1 MMWKKR
7 FYQGGVLFAAAV
19 AAASVSGCGN
29 AAKDVPASEHGAEPA
44 PDGNQGSAK
53 DGQAPDGK
61 EAGEGGT
68 GQDGKPFYAGMSMSQ
83 TPDVSELLQGSLD
96 LKDFR
101 DKWVYY
107 DEYDCYGLEYIVYC
121 DNPADPVKE
130 CMNIYVPAA
139 YMNADGT
146 INEKGTVN
154 GYTAATAPII
164 YQNGIGGYAEADAS
178 KISARNSDYIKQGYI
193 FVSPA
198 SRGKE
203 TQSEDGT
210 YIGKSPAGLVDLKA
224 GIRFLKA
231 NDSEM
236 AGDANKIISIG
247 ISAGGAMSALLASTG
262 NAKDYEPYL
271 REIGAVMDQGDD
283 VYAAQAYCPITDLDH
298 ADQAYEWMYQNLQTY
313 NNSRSGESGEST
325 DFEKAVSAQM
335 ASGYVDYINSLKLV
349 NTKTGEPLTLN
360 EGGRSGS
367 FYDYM
372 VQEVEDAASVYL
384 NKLSEGSLNM
394 PYTLN
399 DYLKGNYTKQSRGG
413 KQGGDAKT
421 EQGTDLTSFLSWDGS
436 NAKITSLDDYLADYN
451 PRMKSVM
458 AFDNLEMNENSGE
471 NLEFGDETHQYLHFD
486 SYMPDVLENLKA
498 DYPEEYAKYAEGYD
512 AVIGDKAL
520 AERKKLLNS
529 LNYIGSDSVDTA
541 EHIRIRVG
549 SQDGD
554 TSLSTS
560 AVLALSL
567 ENKTDVDVDYALV
580 WDQPH
585 GNADYDGE
593 LVQWIEK
600 ICKE

>member
-1 MMWKKR
+1 MMRKKR
-7 FYQGGVLFAAAV
+7 FYQRGVLFAAVV

-29 AAKDVPASEHGAEPA
+29 AAKDAPSSVNGAESE
-44 PDGNQGSAK
+44 PDGSQDPAK
-53 DGQAPDGK
+53 NGQSPFGK
-61 EAGEGGT
+61 EQGEGGE

-96 LKDFR
+96 MKDFR

-231 NDSEM
+231 NDAEM

-247 ISAGGAMSALLASTG
+247 TSAGGAMSALLASTG
-262 NAKDYEPYL
+262 NAKDYDSYL
-271 REIGAVMDQGDD
+271 REIGAVMDQSDD

-313 NNSRSGESGEST
+313 NNSRSGENGEST
-325 DFEKAVSAQM
+325 DFEKAVSKQM

-349 NTKTGEPLTLN
+349 DTKTGEPLTLG
-360 EGGRSGS
+360 EDGRSGR
-367 FYDYM
+367 FYQYM
-372 VQEVEDAASVYL
+372 VQKVEDAATVYL
-384 NKLSEGSLNM
+384 NKLSEGSLDV

-399 DYLKGNYTKQSRGG
+399 DC
-413 KQGGDAKT
+413 
-421 EQGTDLTSFLSWDGS
+421 LSWDGS
-436 NAKITSLDDYLADYN
+436 SAKITSLDDYLADYN

-458 AFDNLEMNENSGE
+458 AFDNLEMNEKSGE

-486 SYMPDVLENLKA
+486 SYMPDVLEKLTT
-498 DYPEEYAKYAEGYD
+498 DYPEEYSKYAEGYD

-520 AERKKLLNS
+520 AERKKLLNP

-549 SQDGD
+549 TQDAD
-554 TSLSTS
+554 TALSVS

-567 ENKTDVDVDYALV
+567 ENKTDADVDYALV
-580 WDQPH
+580 WNQGH

-593 LVQWIEK
+593 LLQWIDK

>member
-19 AAASVSGCGN
+19 AAVSVSGCGN
-29 AAKDVPASEHGAEPA
+29 VAKDVPASEHGAEPA
-44 PDGNQGSAK
+44 PDGKQGSAK

-61 EAGEGGT
+61 EAGEGGV
-68 GQDGKPFYAGMSMSQ
+68 GQAGKPFYAGMSMSQ

-178 KISARNSDYIKQGYI
+178 KISARNSDYIKQGCI

-247 ISAGGAMSALLASTG
+247 TSAGGAMSALLASTG

-349 NTKTGEPLTLN
+349 NTKTGELLTLN
-360 EGGRSGS
+360 ESGRSGS

-384 NKLSEGSLNM
+384 NKLSEGSLNV

-436 NAKITSLDDYLADYN
+436 SAKITSLDDYLADYN

-458 AFDNLEMNENSGE
+458 AFDNLEMNKNSGE

-520 AERKKLLNS
+520 AERKKLLNP

-549 SQDGD
+549 TQDGD

-567 ENKTDVDVDYALV
+567 ENKTDADVDYALV

>member
-1 MMWKKR
+1 MRRNQK
-7 FYQGGVLFAAAV
+7 FYQGGLILAAALAV
-19 AAASVSGCGN
+19 ASMTGCGSAGKTDSKTDNGSTEAAAP
-29 AAKDVPASEHGAEPA
+29 DSEK
-44 PDGNQGSAK
+44 PDGAAT
-53 DGQAPDGK
+53 DGN
-61 EAGEGGT
+61 GT
-68 GQDGKPFYAGMSMSQ
+68 GDKKDQADGKPFYAGMSMSQ

-107 DEYDCYGLEYIVYC
+107 DEYDCYGLEYVVYC
-121 DNPADPVKE
+121 GNPADPVKE

-178 KISARNSDYIKQGYI
+178 KISERNSDYIKQGYV

-203 TQSEDGT
+203 TQNADGE

-231 NDSEM
+231 NSAEL
-236 AGDANKIISIG
+236 AGDTNKIISVG
-247 ISAGGAMSALLASTG
+247 TSAGGAMSALLASTG
-262 NAKDYEPYL
+262 NVSDYNTYL
-271 REIGAVMDQGDD
+271 EEIGAIMDQTDD

-313 NNSRSGESGEST
+313 NNSRSNASGESS
-325 DFEKAVSAQM
+325 DFEKAVSAEM
-335 ASGYVDYINSLKLV
+335 AAGYVDYINSLKLV
-349 NTKTGEPLTLN
+349 NPENGEPLTLN
-360 EGGRSGS
+360 ADGRSGS

-372 VQEVEDAASVYL
+372 VQAVENAATVHL
-384 NKLSEGSLNM
+384 TKMEEASLNV
-394 PYTLN
+394 PYTLA
-399 DYLKGNYTKQSRGG
+399 DYLNGNYTKQSRGQKKG
-413 KQGGDAKT
+413 QEASE
-421 EQGTDLTSFLSWDGS
+421 EQGTDLSSFLSWDGTA
-436 NAKITSLDDYLADYN
+436 AKISSLDDYLAAYN

-471 NLEFGDETHQYLHFD
+471 NLEFGDAEHEYLHFD
-486 SYMPDVLENLKA
+486 PYMPDVLETLKT
-498 DYPEEYAKYAEGYD
+498 DFPEEYAQYAEGYD

-520 AERKKLLNS
+520 AERRKLLNP
-529 LNYIGSDSVDTA
+529 LNYIGSDDADTA
-541 EHIRIRVG
+541 DHIRIRVG
-549 SQDGD
+549 TQDAD
-554 TSLSTS
+554 TSLSVS

-567 ENKTDVDVDYALV
+567 ENKTGADVDYALV

-593 LVQWIEK
+593 LVRWIDK

>member
-7 FYQGGVLFAAAV
+7 FYQGGMLFAAAV
-19 AAASVSGCGN
+19 AAALVSGCSN
-29 AAKDVPASEHGAEPA
+29 SAKDVPASEHEAEPA
-44 PDGNQGSAK
+44 PDGGQDSAK

-61 EAGEGGT
+61 EPGEA

-96 LKDFR
+96 LKNFR

-146 INEKGTVN
+146 INENGMVN

-164 YQNGIGGYAEADAS
+164 YQNGIGGYAQADAS

-231 NDSEM
+231 NDAEM

-247 ISAGGAMSALLASTG
+247 TSAGGAMSALLASTG
-262 NAKDYEPYL
+262 NAKDYDPYL
-271 REIGAVMDQGDD
+271 REIGAVMDQTDD

-298 ADQAYEWMYQNLQTY
+298 ADQAYEWMYQNLQSY
-313 NNSRSGESGEST
+313 SNSRSGDSGEST

-335 ASGYVDYINSLKLV
+335 ASAYVDYINSLKLV
-349 NTKTGEPLTLN
+349 NAETGEPLTLN
-360 EGGRSGS
+360 GDGRSGS
-367 FYDYM
+367 FYEYM
-372 VQEVEDAASVYL
+372 VQEVEDAAGVYL
-384 NKLSEGSLNM
+384 NKLSESSLDV
-394 PYTLN
+394 PYTLD

-413 KQGGDAKT
+413 KPGSDAKT
-421 EQGTDLTSFLSWDGS
+421 EQGTDLTDFLSWDGS
-436 NAKITSLDDYLADYN
+436 HAKITSLDDYLADYN

-486 SYMPDVLENLKA
+486 SYMPDVLENLKTEF
-498 DYPEEYAKYAEGYD
+498 PEEYDRYAESYD

-520 AERKKLLNS
+520 AERKKLLNP

-549 SQDGD
+549 TQDAD
-554 TSLSTS
+554 TSLSVS

-567 ENKTDVDVDYALV
+567 KNKTDADVDYALV
-580 WDQPH
+580 WDQGH
-585 GNADYDGE
+585 GDADYDGE
-593 LVQWIEK
+593 LIQWIEK